1 MLSSIFTLQNSNW
14 YYISFAAALF
24 VWCSINWTYRYLVVY
39 HNEINVQQNSQN
51 CAKFN
56 SIPNYGDR
64 LNDTFLMGQFNYF
77 SNHTSVWTK
86 KWSDT
91 KTFDGIIV
99 AMPKSEILIGNDSV
113 LFLPYPK
120 ENGFVSPYTNIGKV
134 IRKNNNIGGLLYVH
148 DDLMITKSILKMV
161 RGSAWI
167 ISDEHQMKGGRK
179 DANQIIRLYENGEF
193 YLNSTRKN
201 ISGEM
206 IRLYDNGTI
215 FVNKSMSKQISF
227 VRWPMC
233 KNSFL
238 SMYSDPMLD
247 PYRKDSVKKGRYLKS
262 IDLKFGQSDM
272 LYMSIDS
279 KDKRDAILELIDL
292 FSEHKLFLDCAIAT
306 LVSMTRQRFNIEVY
320 DAPLCTSWSYGN
332 VRNDPKLMVQEC
344 ITRKDV
350 KFEIFHPIKIG
361 QFSNWTHYF
370 DAFLS

>member
-1 MLSSIFTLQNSNW
+1 M
-14 YYISFAAALF
+14 
-24 VWCSINWTYRYLVVY
+24 Y

-179 DANQIIRLYENGEF
+179 DANQIIRLYENVEF

-227 VRWPMC
+227 LRWPMC

-238 SMYSDPMLD
+238 SMYSDPRLD
-247 PYRKDSVKKGRYLKS
+247 PYRKDSVKNGRYLKS

-279 KDKRDAILELIDL
+279 KVKRDAILELIDL

-361 QFSNWTHYF
+361 RFSNWTHYF